1 MKSMSAIVAAM
12 LLSASPAVAQKAE
25 PSCPADAAPLP
36 AELAGW
42 TGRAGLA
49 AAVDPAALD
58 TAMLAIG
65 KGVDLSLQPTPSVR
79 YAVRPENPGGSV
91 SHGGLVGFAVDRAGT
106 YRVAIGS
113 AAWIDVVR
121 AGTAA
126 VSVAHGRGPACS
138 GIRKMVDF
146 ALEPGRYVLQIA
158 GNGGPSLPVMIARL
172 P

>member
-1 MKSMSAIVAAM
+1 MKSVSAIIAAM
-12 LLSASPAVAQKAE
+12 SLAGTPAMAQKAE
-25 PSCPADAAPLP
+25 PSCPADAAPLS
-36 AELAGW
+36 AELSGW
-42 TGRAGLA
+42 TQRTGLA
-49 AAVDPAALD
+49 AAADPAAAD
-58 TAMLAIG
+58 TAMLAVG
-65 KGVDLSLQPTPSVR
+65 AAVDLALLPTPNVR
-79 YAVRPENPGGSV
+79 YALRPENPGGSV

-121 AGTAA
+121 DGVSA

-158 GNGGPSLPVMIARL
+158 GNGGASLPVMLARL